1 MSKTVGLQLRQAR
14 QEHGLT
20 IEEVAI
26 ATRIRAHYV
35 RLLEAGEFSALPSKA
50 QARGF
55 LRSYANYL
63 ELDAANLLGDLETG
77 SPTSEHKEIP
87 AEGTAMQGVDPEF
100 QSTSQVL
107 RAVVRTSD
115 FSSDVTQQTPISS
128 QVFFTEI
135 GSRLQKQR
143 ELLGLTFEEI
153 ERHTRLR
160 KHYLQALETG
170 DLKGLPSPVQ
180 ARGMLNNYAV
190 FLGLDPEPLLLLYA
204 EGLQD
209 QLAVRRAAEKPSPKN
224 ARQRKE
230 GQRSGSFPIDLVIG
244 GIIGILIVAFLFWGG
259 LRILSARSQEQA
271 VGPTAPSIAE
281 VLLASPTASA
291 SPTPEP
297 ATPLLPPTLTLAA
310 GVIVTDSVS
319 GEILTASQE
328 GDVMIQLIIQRRTWL
343 KVNVDG
349 QVEFEGRVIPGGALS
364 FVGDTAVE
372 ILAGN
377 GEALRVI
384 FNQQDIGVLGDYGE
398 VVNLIFTAQGVIEPT
413 PTITFTPSATSPISI
428 LPSPTSVLPPIPGT
442 ATPVQGTPELP

>member
-20 IEEVAI
+20 IEEIAL
-26 ATRIRAHYV
+26 ATRIRAHYL

-63 ELDAANLLGDLETG
+63 ELDASKLLGDIEPG
-77 SPTSEHKEIP
+77 SPTSEYRDIP
-87 AEGTAMQGVDPEF
+87 AKSDVKQAVDPGG
-100 QSTSQVL
+100 QSSPQ
-107 RAVVRTSD
+107 VVRSERRTSEIIINV
-115 FSSDVTQQTPISS
+115 SPQTPESS
-128 QVFFTEI
+128 KAFFVEI

-180 ARGMLNNYAV
+180 ARGMLNNYAE

-209 QLAVRRAAEKPSPKN
+209 QLAVRRAAEQPSAQN

-230 GQRSGSFPIDLVIG
+230 GWRSGTFPVDLVIG
-244 GIIGILIVAFLFWGG
+244 SLIGILVVAFLVWGG
-259 LRILSARSQEQA
+259 FRILSVRSQEQA
-271 VGPTAPSIAE
+271 VGQTAPSIVD

-291 SPTPEP
+291 SPTSLP
-297 ATPLLPPTLTLAA
+297 ATPIPPPTLTLAA
-310 GVIVTDSVS
+310 GVVVTDEAS
-319 GEILTASQE
+319 GEILSTAEQ
-328 GDVMIQLIIQRRTWL
+328 GNVMIQIIIQQRTWL
-343 KVNVDG
+343 RVNVDG

-364 FVGDTAVE
+364 FVGDTAIE

-384 FNQQDIGVLGDYGE
+384 FNQQDFGVLGDYGE
-398 VVNLIFTAQGVIEPT
+398 VVNLIFNAQGVIEPT

-428 LPSPTSVLPPIPGT
+428 LPSPTSVLLPVPGT
-442 ATPVQGTPELP
+442 STPIQGTPELP